1 MQRRFIDYVLSFYG
15 PNGIY
20 ANEFGK
26 PFTRDECEDALTKYL
41 QMNIIDFDGDSI
53 DRENLRDIVLIS
65 RGDDCRESFKG
76 GFINFSDLREQFHN
90 QFPTEQTV

>member
-1 MQRRFIDYVLSFYG
+1 MQSRFIDYVLSFYG

-20 ANEFGK
+20 ASELDP
-26 PFTRDECEDALTKYL
+26 PFNREECEDALQKYL

-65 RGDDCRESFKG
+65 RGDEPWVG
-76 GFINFSDLREQFHN
+76 GFVNPSFLREQLHN
-90 QFPTEQTV
+90 LHN